1 MYYINMVYETPEC
14 KKNTVNNILHA
25 ILFGIATT
33 STLIAF
39 SFSDS
44 KPKRVLKVDSQI
56 FKNKKPSQ
64 HRKSFI
70 GRHHTILSIKK

>member
-1 MYYINMVYETPEC
+1 MVYETPEC
-14 KKNTVNNILHA
+14 KKNTNSNILHA

-33 STLIAF
+33 STLLAF
-39 SFSDS
+39 SFSDF

-56 FKNKKPSQ
+56 FKHKKSSQ
-64 HRKSFI
+64 HRKTFI